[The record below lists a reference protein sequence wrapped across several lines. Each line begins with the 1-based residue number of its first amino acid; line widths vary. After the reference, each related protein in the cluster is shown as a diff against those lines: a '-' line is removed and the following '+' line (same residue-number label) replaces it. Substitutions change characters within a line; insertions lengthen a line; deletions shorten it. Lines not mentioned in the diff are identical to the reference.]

1 MSITNRI
8 TGDQKISGFVN
19 IYNQNNENIE
29 NALKEYKDD
38 YKKLDSE
45 IKGKF
50 DNELKRIKN
59 NLTSDVVNL
68 NQTINKFEEKIEK
81 ISEGF
86 QSKVEGKIN
95 SVVDDFRKDYKNDI
109 DNIKVEIQSDI
120 LSSVNEDLQKYDG
133 KLDNV
138 KETINTTITTLEN
151 KHDEDIKNIS
161 SDVKGLQGKIYELN
175 KNIRNH
181 QSDINT
187 INKSIK
193 NLGELFEFKTDT
205 NNKLDEIGNRIDD
218 IQGIVND
225 LQSSV
230 QGVQTVALDELK
242 KLDEHIETHVHSYL
256 KKDEGVKETIK
267 ESLNDVKD
275 EYINDVQQT
284 IENFKKQIEQF
295 EDFDYVLKKCKEID
309 YVLEKCK
316 EIEYIGKKLDY
327 LKGLHGIVVWPSD
340 IIQKEQP

>member
-1 MSITNRI
+1 METFR
-8 TGDQKISGFVN
+8 
-19 IYNQNNENIE
+19 NEYE
-29 NALKEYKDD
+29 
-38 YKKLDSE
+38 
-45 IKGKF
+45 
-50 DNELKRIKN
+50 
-59 NLTSDVVNL
+59 
-68 NQTINKFEEKIEK
+68 
-81 ISEGF
+81 
-86 QSKVEGKIN
+86 
-95 SVVDDFRKDYKNDI
+95 NDI
-109 DNIKVEIQSDI
+109 DNIKIEIQ
-120 LSSVNEDLQKYDG
+120 SSVNEDLQKYDG

-175 KNIRNH
+175 KNIRSH
-181 QSDINT
+181 QNDINT

-193 NLGELFEFKTDT
+193 NLDELFEFKTNT
-205 NNKLDEIGNRIDD
+205 NNKLDEIDNRIDD

-267 ESLNDVKD
+267 ESLDGVKN

-284 IENFKKQIEQF
+284 IENFKKRIEQF
-295 EDFDYVLKKCKEID
+295 EDFDYVLD
-309 YVLEKCK
+309 KCK
-316 EIEYIGKKLDY
+316 EIEDIGKKIEVIGKKLDY
-327 LKGLHGIVVWPSD
+327 LKGLHEIVDWPSD
-340 IIQKEQP
+340 IMQKEQP